1 MNIVKG
7 VADLIRR
14 SSTGQPGEGAQ
25 SGPPDRLS
33 APPPRIQFE

>member
-14 SSTGQPGEGAQ
+14 SSTSQPSEGAH
-25 SGPPDRLS
+25 SGPPDSLS
-33 APPPRIQFE
+33 TPSPRIQFE